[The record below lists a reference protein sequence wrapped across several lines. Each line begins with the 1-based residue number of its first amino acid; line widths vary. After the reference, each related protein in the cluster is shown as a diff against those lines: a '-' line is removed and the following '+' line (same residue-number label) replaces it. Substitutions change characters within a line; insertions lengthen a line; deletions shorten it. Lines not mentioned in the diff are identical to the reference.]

1 MTTHQYTTP
10 IVTTTAAGFRAWVRE
25 LSDALQLC
33 GLVKTGDSGQIDID
47 TVALPGNS
55 SAASGAAGFEVYT
68 LNDSLS
74 GSAPLFLKIYYGRNV
89 SGGPQ
94 IYIEI
99 GSGTNGLGGLTGIVI
114 TAKPVLR
121 SVGVTITVNL
131 PTFVCVTDGFIGVSF
146 KHGLNASQSPY
157 GFTVCRSTDGTGA
170 PSPEGVVA
178 YTGNQSPGIGLQS
191 CGVFGQG
198 EFYQSNNAYCMI
210 VAGLG
215 STLVSGGSQ
224 VFKHYAA
231 FPRVR
236 PVAQMLT
243 VNTNE
248 IGAYTTFAAA
258 PIGGNERTFICLGQ
272 LGFGNANV
280 GNQSN
285 YSAAMLWE

>member
-1 MTTHQYTTP
+1 MTTHHYTTP
-10 IVTTTAAGFRAWVRE
+10 IVTTTAEGFRAWVKE
-25 LSDALQLC
+25 LSEALQLC
-33 GLVKTGDSGQIDID
+33 GLVKTEDSGQIDME
-47 TVALPGNS
+47 TVPLPGNS
-55 SAASGAAGFEVYT
+55 SAPSGAAGFEVYT

-74 GSAPLFLKIYYGRNV
+74 DSAPLFLKIYYGRNG
-89 SGGPQ
+89 SGGAQ
-94 IYIEI
+94 MYIEV
-99 GSGTNGLGGLTGIVI
+99 GSGTNGLGVLTGTVI

-121 SVGVTITVNL
+121 SLVVSATGNL

-146 KHGLNASQSPY
+146 KHGLNSSQSPY
-157 GFTVCRSTDGTGA
+157 GFCVCRSTDGTGA
-170 PSPEGVVA
+170 PSPDGVVA
-178 YTGNQSPGIGLQS
+178 YTGNQTAGSGLQS
-191 CGVFGQG
+191 CGVFGAG
-198 EFYQSNNAYCMI
+198 EYYSNSQAYCMI
-210 VAGLG
+210 VAALG

-243 VNTNE
+243 VNINE
-248 IGAYTTFAAA
+248 IGVYTTFTAA

-280 GNQSN
+280 GNQGN